1 MKMERMNQIWRTLV
15 GVPLVRRTLAVLLG
29 LVLGLAVEQVARLGV
44 LPPEVVQALRAA
56 LSAL

>member
-1 MKMERMNQIWRTLV
+1 MERIVLVWHTLV
-15 GVPLVRRTLAVLLG
+15 AVPLVRRAIAVLLG

-44 LPPEVVQALRAA
+44 LPPEVVQALRSA